1 MKRLIAIAIGGNSLI
16 KDRQRQSVEDQYE
29 AICESVRYIVDIIKD
44 DVEVVITHGN
54 GPQVGFILR
63 RSEIAYEHE
72 GMHFVPLVSCVADTQ
87 GALGYQIQQA
97 LENEFE
103 RRRFSKK
110 AVTVVTR
117 VEVKQDD
124 PSFAKPDKPI
134 GSFYSQQQA
143 QNLQKD
149 NPDWTLIHDAG
160 RGYRRAVPS
169 PMPVR
174 IVELNAIEALINQG
188 FCVVAAGGGGIP
200 VTREAN
206 GNLEGRD
213 AVIDKDFATS
223 LLASQL
229 NADIMLIS
237 TAVDNVYLNYGRAN
251 QTALSTISIEETK
264 GFIAQGHFAAGSML
278 PKIRA
283 ALDFIE
289 RGGST
294 VIITSPPLLKKALDG
309 QAGTRIYR
317 DGS

>member
-29 AICESVRYIVDIIKD
+29 AICESVCYIVDIIED

-103 RRRFSKK
+103 RRRLFKK

-124 PSFAKPDKPI
+124 SSFANPAKPI
-134 GSFYSQQQA
+134 GSFYDPQQA
-143 QNLQKD
+143 RNLQKD

-160 RGYRRAVPS
+160 RGYRRAVAS

-174 IVELNAIEALINQG
+174 IVELKAIEALINQG

-200 VTREAN
+200 VTREAT
-206 GNLEGRD
+206 GNLEGCD

-229 NADIMLIS
+229 NADILLIS
-237 TAVDNVYLNYGRAN
+237 TAVDNVYLNYGRTD
-251 QTALSTISIEETK
+251 QTALSTISVEEAK
-264 GFIAQGHFAAGSML
+264 GFVAQGHFAGGSML
-278 PKIRA
+278 PKVRA

-294 VIITSPPLLKKALDG
+294 AIITSPHLLKKALDG
-309 QAGTRIYR
+309 QAGTRICR
-317 DGS
+317 